1 MRKVLSVIFL
11 SLSGLQF
18 FIVNVLAFLSGLPL
32 VGKLSSLAIF
42 TGAALVPHLIGLAF
56 GGFRYWKRDTGMV
69 LLSVAGVTA
78 FMMLSIVCLFKSE
91 EFVRLTGEN
100 AFNAF
105 SSFYTGGALLALNAG
120 LGWLLVK
127 TGPTR
132 VAIE

>member
-1 MRKVLSVIFL
+1 L
-11 SLSGLQF
+11 
-18 FIVNVLAFLSGLPL
+18 
-32 VGKLSSLAIF
+32 
-42 TGAALVPHLIGLAF
+42 
-56 GGFRYWKRDTGMV
+56 V

-120 LGWLLVK
+120 LGWLLVNRAK
-127 TGPTR
+127 GAWQLSKCYKQSLCLTGF
-132 VAIE
+132 VCKFM